1 MLDVF
6 LSGVID
12 LFSVTLWAIMTQ
24 PMLCFFLAALLLAVV
39 VGVAFLL
46 FRTAKKL

>member
-6 LSGVID
+6 LSGVVN

-24 PMLCFFLAALLLAVV
+24 PILVFFLAALLLAVV
-39 VGVAFLL
+39 VIVAQLL
-46 FRTAKKL
+46 FHTAKKT